1 MGRSDRKKEQVEG
14 GFMNIF
20 NRVMAGVV
28 AVILT
33 ATAFA
38 LPDLDRAKTP
48 VVAVA
53 YQGLTHVAHAV
64 LVSAVRKVEVR

>member
-1 MGRSDRKKEQVEG
+1 
-14 GFMNIF
+14 MNIF

-38 LPDLDRAKTP
+38 LPDLDRSKAP
-48 VVAVA
+48 VVTVA